1 MVQTFLPFATRLAQ
15 AIGWSLLHSLWQGA
29 LIYLLLLILFRVFPA
44 MHSRV
49 KHLCSVMALMLLLI
63 WTVNTGISQWQ
74 LLQPLA
80 VHVTTG
86 AQDAATAYII
96 EVSPPQSGYTRVIA
110 GAYPFL
116 TPAMPYVTLLYCLG
130 ILAMLFRLGTG
141 FAHLHQL
148 RSRDVVIPDERLL
161 SMLHHL
167 QLQLG
172 MVQEVTVRLSA
183 HVLIP
188 MVIGVMRPMILL
200 PVTIADDLGPSGL
213 EAILL
218 HELAH
223 ISRADFLINLFQSI
237 VETLLFFNP
246 FAWRISASIRRER
259 EHCCDDLV
267 VAHIGQPLT
276 YARALVSLAGRRQD
290 VPSMA
295 LGATGER
302 PLLFNRIKR
311 IIEMKK
317 HPLRYGQIIAACSLA
332 AILVTV
338 SIACFTPSFAQ
349 HSKKK
354 GNTARQAYKDAD
366 NKSSGTIIMIDS
378 NGVRHVYNSE
388 ASQPPE
394 GKAALDRSRRAL
406 EQSGAQL
413 EPAQKTVD
421 NAFSNVHIPEP
432 PAVPEPPEAGVP
444 GIPAVPAVS
453 GIPAVPDV
461 PEIPDVDSILE
472 VASLATQEA
481 LSHIDWDAIRTQVD
495 SARIQIE
502 GIDWKRFNRDLNR
515 SINKSLSHPDYRQ
528 LNQRIAKATRICNDP
543 RLAEEIRREVAA
555 ARREASRA
563 IQEGQRA
570 REESLRSGQEARQAA
585 EETRREMERA
595 RRRMERARREMERAR
610 EELEQLK
617 GR

>member
-1 MVQTFLPFATRLAQ
+1 
-15 AIGWSLLHSLWQGA
+15 
-29 LIYLLLLILFRVFPA
+29 
-44 MHSRV
+44 
-49 KHLCSVMALMLLLI
+49 
-63 WTVNTGISQWQ
+63 
-74 LLQPLA
+74 
-80 VHVTTG
+80 
-86 AQDAATAYII
+86 
-96 EVSPPQSGYTRVIA
+96 
-110 GAYPFL
+110 
-116 TPAMPYVTLLYCLG
+116 MPYVTLLYCLG
-130 ILAMLFRLGTG
+130 ILAMLLRLGAG
-141 FAHLHQL
+141 FVHLHQL

-161 SMLHHL
+161 SILRRL

-188 MVIGVMRPMILL
+188 MVIGVMRPIILL
-200 PVTIADDLGPSGL
+200 PVTIAYDLGAAGL

-276 YARALVSLAGRRQD
+276 YARALVSLAGRHQD

-295 LGATGER
+295 LGATGAR

-338 SIACFTPSFAQ
+338 SNACFTPSFAQ

-354 GNTARQAYKDAD
+354 GNAARQAYKEAD
-366 NKSSGTIIMIDS
+366 QTSPGTIIMIDS
-378 NGVRHVYNSE
+378 NGVRHVYNNE
-388 ASQPPE
+388 ASLPPE
-394 GKAALDRSRRAL
+394 GKAALDRGRRAL

-413 EPAQKTVD
+413 ESAQTTID
-421 NAFSNVHIPEP
+421 NAINNMHIPEP
-432 PAVPEPPEAGVP
+432 PDVPEAPEAGVP
-444 GIPAVPAVS
+444 PIPAVPTVS
-453 GIPAVPDV
+453 VIPAIPEV

-472 VASLATQEA
+472 VASMATQEA

-495 SARIQIE
+495 SARIQID
-502 GIDWKRFNRDLNR
+502 GMDWKKFNRDLNR
-515 SINKSLSHPDYRQ
+515 TINKSLSNPGCPE
-528 LNQRIAKATRICNDP
+528 LNQRIVRATRICNDP
-543 RLAEEIRREVAA
+543 KLAAEIRREVAA
-555 ARREASRA
+555 ARREAARA
-563 IQEGQRA
+563 MQEGQRV
-570 REESLRSGQEARQAA
+570 REEAIRSGQEARQAA
-585 EETRREMERA
+585 EESRREMERA
-595 RRRMERARREMERAR
+595 RRRMERARREMEQAR
-610 EELEQLK
+610 EEMEQLK